1 MNTQVYERDSEGFSR
16 VFGVKVEAVSA
27 VFVVLVGMIAY
38 GGPIIAGTIYLQ
50 NIYNGLEQ
58 VRTSIVRLQAG
69 PEAISELKAR
79 MQRVEDVQAKIA
91 AGETGPQNVV
101 REQIKFIFD
110 AIKECRGRGDEFNNE
125 SKRSEETLTGPLGT
139 PAMAESEIIAHAT
152 VLVMLALSVAFV
164 WLIAEHMDPPDTT
177 KRPR

>member
-1 MNTQVYERDSEGFSR
+1 MNTQIYKRDSGGYSR

-27 VFVVLVGMIAY
+27 VLIVLVGMVAY

-58 VRTSIVRLQAG
+58 VRSSTTRLQAG
-69 PEAISELKAR
+69 PEAISELKVR

-101 REQIKFIFD
+101 RERINFIFD
-110 AIKECRGRGDEFNNE
+110 AIKEYRERGNDFNKRIE
-125 SKRSEETLTGPLGT
+125 ELRRDIDRHVGSSKSG
-139 PAMAESEIIAHAT
+139 
-152 VLVMLALSVAFV
+152 
-164 WLIAEHMDPPDTT
+164 
-177 KRPR
+177 

>member
-1 MNTQVYERDSEGFSR
+1 MRENKNGYSR

-58 VRTSIVRLQAG
+58 VRTSITRLQAG

-110 AIKECRGRGDEFNNE
+110 AIKECRGRGDEFNRRIE
-125 SKRSEETLTGPLGT
+125 ELRREIDRHVGSSKSG
-139 PAMAESEIIAHAT
+139 
-152 VLVMLALSVAFV
+152 
-164 WLIAEHMDPPDTT
+164 
-177 KRPR
+177 